1 MGKIKLIP
9 IDYFRPRNARLK
21 KFMDDQ
27 GMYGDYKKL
36 ESYFLSKLQSLLCQK
51 SNKKQTIGRKKANKT
66 SESFGSAYSLIF
78 VFTF

>member
-9 IDYFRPRNARLK
+9 INYFRPRNAKLK

-27 GMYGDYKKL
+27 GISGDYKKL
-36 ESYFLSKLQSLLCQK
+36 ESYFLSKLQSLLSQK
-51 SNKKQTIGRKKANKT
+51 PNKKQTISKKKASKT
-66 SESFGSAYSLIF
+66 SERFFLIF